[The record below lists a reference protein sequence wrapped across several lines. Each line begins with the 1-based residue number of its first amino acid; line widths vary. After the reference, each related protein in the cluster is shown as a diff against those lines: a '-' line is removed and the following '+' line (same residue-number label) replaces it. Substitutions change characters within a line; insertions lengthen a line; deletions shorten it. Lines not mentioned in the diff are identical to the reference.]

1 MTKLYRTCPKKSVV
15 VCFDEFGP
23 LELKPQHGYTWART
37 GHPHRQPAT
46 YTRPNGVSH
55 FFGFLDVHAN
65 HLWGYFRRRKRSRE
79 TLVMLQL
86 LRKRYPV
93 NTRIYLILDN
103 FSPHR
108 TKTVLRWSK
117 NNNIILIW
125 TPTNA
130 SWLNHI
136 ECRFTDIKNSVFTN
150 VYYKSHQEVY
160 RAVNKYLRY
169 RNKYKN
175 TSEKQH

>member
-1 MTKLYRTCPKKSVV
+1 MYHRCPKNSVV

-23 LELKPQHGYTWART
+23 LELRPHHGYTWARS

-46 YTRPNGVSH
+46 YTRPNGVRH
-55 FFGFLDVHAN
+55 FFGFLDVYKN
-65 HLWGYFRRRKRSRE
+65 VLWGYFRPRKRSRE
-79 TLVMLQL
+79 TLAVLKL
-86 LRKRYPV
+86 LRRRYP
-93 NTRIYLILDN
+93 RRKHIYVILDN
-103 FSPHR
+103 FSPHQTNR
-108 TKTVLRWSK
+108 VLRWARRGA
-117 NNNIILIW
+117 NNMTLVW

-150 VYYKSHQEVY
+150 TYYKSHKELY
-160 RAVNKYLRY
+160 KAVRDYLRY
-169 RNKYKN
+169 RNKYKK